1 MPVAFKKFFS
11 YFSERFNNSRM
22 RIRMY
27 AFRVDNEVAGKISFT
42 FSMSMKSGVYVESG
56 IV

>member
-27 AFRVDNEVAGKISFT
+27 AFCVDNEVSGKISFT
-42 FSMSMKSGVYVESG
+42 FSMSMKNGVSEESD